1 MTCSYRRGISAQ
13 RIGAGP
19 LEPTLQG
26 VHLQPDFEVA
36 APLEGTR
43 FTFANLGKDV
53 CFEVASRHTQPC
65 AAQKVRVKSCRRR
78 LSRFLGLT
86 YNTICVNKKN
96 SPVFSKVRFVFRLMT
111 WRLNLRIPRH
121 PISGRSYSKPG
132 SI

>member
-65 AAQKVRVKSCRRR
+65 AAQKVRVKSC
-78 LSRFLGLT
+78 T
-86 YNTICVNKKN
+86 
-96 SPVFSKVRFVFRLMT
+96 RFVDSLYCMAYTRAAV
-111 WRLNLRIPRH
+111 LNGLA
-121 PISGRSYSKPG
+121 
-132 SI
+132 